1 MELWKSNVAKDVEP
15 LKEQP
20 SDYHSEPVKKENT
33 KSRKL
38 TFKWIALTAG
48 AFFGIA
54 HIGVLG
60 HLLNAS
66 RPQYPVINFPRGD
79 YSSYKVE
86 ATKDGYRIEYK
97 ANDPAI
103 LNSERQLKL
112 DQKKGGLFGGGGI
125 ESRREYRID
134 QYTMD
139 GTRNIGGAVI
149 DGEGKNGAK
158 SEECIRADA
167 GARSQGAMAGTAISA
182 GLIVPAV
189 SSIPYIGWLA
199 SGWALLL
206 GQKMGSEAGSEV
218 GKVFNDC

>member
-1 MELWKSNVAKDVEP
+1 MKPTNVPPKS
-15 LKEQP
+15 
-20 SDYHSEPVKKENT
+20 S
-33 KSRKL
+33 
-38 TFKWIALTAG
+38 FKWVVLTVG
-48 AFFGIA
+48 TFIGVA

-60 HLLNAS
+60 HIFNSA
-66 RPQYPVINFPRGD
+66 RPPVINFPSGD

-86 ATKDGYRIEYK
+86 ATRDGYKIEYK

-112 DQKKGGLFGGGGI
+112 DQHKRGLFGGGI

-139 GTRNIGGAVI
+139 GARNIGGAI
-149 DGEGKNGAK
+149 DGEGKSAK
-158 SEECIRADA
+158 DIECIVADA

-182 GLIVPAV
+182 GLVVPAV
-189 SSIPYIGWLA
+189 ANIPYIGWLA

-206 GQKMGSEAGSEV
+206 GQRVGSDIGSEV
-218 GKVFNDC
+218 GSAFNDC